1 MGALLAHFEGRY
13 DELHA
18 LIARDTHGSGIAMA
32 AEAIASAMVQ
42 GAGAEPSRS
51 TQQLKSFISAQQRRT
66 PPPTPTP
73 TPHTR
78 Q

>member
-32 AEAIASAMVQ
+32 AQAIASAMEESVGSDHGQ
-42 GAGAEPSRS
+42 FHS
-51 TQQLKSFISAQQRRT
+51 TKHLKNFISAQNRRT
-66 PPPTPTP
+66 
-73 TPHTR
+73 
-78 Q
+78 QSY

>member
-32 AEAIASAMVQ
+32 AQAIASAMQESVGSDRRQ
-42 GAGAEPSRS
+42 IHS
-51 TQQLKSFISAQQRRT
+51 TNHLKNFISAQKRRT
-66 PPPTPTP
+66 
-73 TPHTR
+73 
-78 Q
+78 QSY

>member
-32 AEAIASAMVQ
+32 AEAIGSAADGGDALYGRKTR
-42 GAGAEPSRS
+42 GA
-51 TQQLKSFISAQQRRT
+51 
-66 PPPTPTP
+66 PP
-73 TPHTR
+73 
-78 Q
+78 